1 MSEEVQTPVDAPV
14 EADTATQPVEATTPA
29 SILSDDGKFSQ
40 DWVSSLPDD
49 LGKHSIFQKYDN
61 PIDLIKGSINA
72 QSQVGKRA
80 EEFWQSEA
88 DDDIQLKRQ
97 IMGIPDSVDEYNLE
111 VPEGI
116 IEDEADEQIF
126 SKLKQHMFDNGLSN
140 EQAQAVVDY
149 QIERYKEAS
158 ERAETQE
165 SYRIEEAEKAL
176 RDEWKG
182 DKYEYNV
189 SKVADTLDYLG
200 LSDFKDDPNYGNN
213 PEFIKAIF
221 DKITPLISDDEIIR
235 GTMSESYATVNDQ
248 LVELEQKMNDW
259 TGNVNDPYYLGLT
272 TQRGELLKKIS

>member
-61 PIDLIKGSINA
+61 PVDLIKGSINA

-97 IMGIPDSVDEYNLE
+97 IMGIPDSVDDYSLE

-116 IEDEADEQIF
+116 IEDEADEQVF
-126 SKLKQHMFDNGLSN
+126 GKLKQHMFDNGLSN

-158 ERAETQE
+158 ERVETQE

-200 LSDFKDDPNYGNN
+200 LSDFKDDPSYGNN

-248 LVELEQKMNDW
+248 LVEVEQKMNDW